1 MRPAVIEL
9 FQFQRDASTQVADRF
24 IAYLDDPV
32 VVGTRKNPRRIPF
45 FQALSSLTASGKT
58 VILAD
63 ATAQLAATMPVAP
76 VILWLSK
83 ATVVVEQ
90 SYANLIPGGKY
101 HHLISDFDVHTLAEY
116 SATEVEETKKPIV
129 YFATVGTFNQKDK
142 EKGDRL
148 IFRSEIDK
156 AGDTSTWT
164 MLKRR
169 EDANGSQ
176 RPLVIVYDEAH
187 NLSDQQTDLLL
198 ELDPEGLLLATAT
211 MRRPGRLEQIT
222 DTLKSNGY
230 TEEDLTTNVSPKAVA
245 DSGLVK
251 NTVLLGG
258 YRAPMEETIDTM
270 LEDMAEAQA
279 DALVYGLPGSP
290 KAIYV
295 CNTNMVATDSF
306 RRDDPKR
313 PFEHRE
319 APPILIWRYLTETH
333 GIDPAKIATYASLK
347 FDRDYPPPADFV
359 LYSGG
364 DSDYAKF
371 TQGDYEHIIFNLSL
385 QEGWDDPLA
394 YFAYVDRSME
404 SRVQIEQVIG
414 RLLRQPEATH
424 RPAERLNTAHFY
436 IRVDKNETFNE
447 VLEEVSERLNQ
458 EAPSIR
464 VITTKPGKL
473 RPREYAPKGHH
484 EVPATAYDSKDA
496 INPIE
501 GLLKSLSDYRD
512 SDTNTTGVGS
522 RRISKQKVG
531 SDTKSI
537 SAWEEFRQSSRVSA
551 RWVFQREVKRL
562 FVKALEVASTADNK
576 FDAQVG
582 LGSNAHQ
589 HITDVAHKVVDT
601 YLKSVVLVQR
611 KPDPYVVGPG
621 LAREE
626 DIERFDNAIHEG
638 YDGLNSLEREFA
650 QHIDKTGLVWC
661 RNPARTGYGIPLI
674 SIGTTSKFYPDFL
687 IWNDDEVIA
696 VDTKGEH
703 LLLEAAGRK
712 LLHVRA
718 HKQVPI
724 TLQIRFVSKGKFNE
738 HVQQESRDG
747 FTLWSRREDGTLRA
761 EHHED
766 MATAVKALLT

>member
-1 MRPAVIEL
+1 MIEL
-9 FQFQRDASTQVADRF
+9 FQFQSDASTQIADRF
-24 IAYLDDPV
+24 ISYLADPV
-32 VVGTRKNPRRIPF
+32 VIGTRKNPRRVPF

-63 ATAQLAATMPVAP
+63 ATAQIAMAMPIAP

-90 SYANLIPGGKY
+90 SYANLLPGGKY
-101 HHLISDFDVHTLAEY
+101 HHLIPGFAVRTLAEY
-116 SATEVEETKKPIV
+116 DPIEVEEADRPLV

-156 AGDTSTWT
+156 AGDTSTWS

-169 EDANGSQ
+169 EDGDGSQ
-176 RPLVIVYDEAH
+176 RPLVVVYDEAH

-198 ELDPEGLLLATAT
+198 ELEPDGLLLATAT
-211 MRRPGRLEQIT
+211 MRRPGKLGQVL
-222 DTLKSNGY
+222 DALKANGFN
-230 TEEDLTTNVSPKAVA
+230 EDELTTNVSPKAVA

-251 NTVLLGG
+251 NTVFLGG

-270 LEDMAEAQA
+270 LEDMAEAQT
-279 DALVYGLPGSP
+279 DATTYGLPGRP

-313 PFEHRE
+313 PFGHRE

-333 GIDPAKIATYASLK
+333 GIDPGKIATYATLK
-347 FDRDYPPPADFV
+347 FDKDYPPPSDFV
-359 LYSGG
+359 LFDGG
-364 DSDYAKF
+364 DTDYANF
-371 TQGDYEHIIFNLSL
+371 IGGDYEHIIFNLSL

-414 RLLRQPEATH
+414 RLLRQPEARH

-447 VLEEVSERLNQ
+447 VLDEVSERLNQ
-458 EAPSIR
+458 EAPGIR
-464 VITTKPGKL
+464 VISAGPGKP
-473 RPREYAPKGHH
+473 RPREYAPKSHY
-484 EVPATAYDSKDA
+484 EVPETAYDSKDA
-496 INPIE
+496 IKPIE
-501 GLLKSLSDYRD
+501 NLITNLSDYRD
-512 SDTNTTGVGS
+512 NDTNTTGVGS
-522 RRISKQKVG
+522 RRVSRQKIG
-531 SDTKSI
+531 SGIKTESD
-537 SAWEEFRQSSRVSA
+537 WEEFQQSSRVSA

-576 FDAQVG
+576 FDARVG
-582 LGSNAHQ
+582 LGSKAHQ

-611 KPDPYVVGPG
+611 KLDPYTVGPC
-621 LAREE
+621 LAREQ
-626 DIERFDNAIHEG
+626 DIEIFTNAIHDG
-638 YDGLNSLEREFA
+638 YDGLNTLEREFA
-650 QHIDKTGLVWC
+650 QAIDQTGLAWC
-661 RNPARTGYGIPLI
+661 RNPARTGYGVPLI
-674 SIGTTSKFYPDFL
+674 TIGTTTTFYPDFL
-687 IWNDDEVIA
+687 IWHADEVLA

-712 LLHVRA
+712 LLNVRP
-718 HKQVPI
+718 HKQAVT
-724 TLQIRFVSKGKFNE
+724 TLHIRFISKGQFNE
-738 HVQQESRDG
+738 QVQQENRDG
-747 FTLWSRREDGTLRA
+747 YTLWSRREDGSLRA
-761 EHHED
+761 DHHPG
-766 MATAVKALLT
+766 MAEAVRALFP